1 MTDDEIKEKPAE
13 VNETKEEAPAP
24 AVKKKK
30 QIVIPTVSRVDASK
44 IGKSPEPQRIY
55 CPVDHRAEFTH
66 QVSPH
71 RVVPLMRME
80 TPADEPEKPLLKF
93 NLPPGMPR
101 DTTPRNLSR
110 MPGRMPAKRMI

>member
-1 MTDDEIKEKPAE
+1 MTDEEIKEKPAE
-13 VNETKEEAPAP
+13 VKPDETKEEAPAP

-30 QIVIPTVSRVDASK
+30 HIVIPTVSRVDASK

-80 TPADEPEKPLLKF
+80 APAEPQEKPLMRF
-93 NLPPGMPR
+93 SPPPDAPKG
-101 DTTPRNLSR
+101 R
-110 MPGRMPAKRMI
+110 MPGFAKMPVKRLI

>member
-1 MTDDEIKEKPAE
+1 MTDDELKEKPAE
-13 VNETKEEAPAP
+13 VNETKEEAPA
-24 AVKKKK
+24 KKKK

-66 QVSPH
+66 QDH
-71 RVVPLMRME
+71 RRVVPLMSMQI
-80 TPADEPEKPLLKF
+80 PADEPEKPLLKF